1 MGVIRDCGSLRAS
14 IESSMVRLS
23 TQAFMEPLQ
32 RFDGGDQLDAMID
45 RDEKRCKEYCNVGE

>member
-1 MGVIRDCGSLRAS
+1 MGVIRDCGSSRAS
-14 IESSMVRLS
+14 VESSMVRLP
-23 TQAFMEPLQ
+23 TQALMEPLQ

>member
-1 MGVIRDCGSLRAS
+1 
-14 IESSMVRLS
+14 MVRLP
-23 TQAFMEPLQ
+23 TQALMEPLQ